1 MQPVEIESILRATLA
16 LDEVYA
22 SGDNG
27 HYQVIVVS
35 SLFDGMTR
43 VKKQQAVYAPLAAQI
58 ASNAIHALSIKAFTP
73 EEWKRE
79 KKFIMPS

>member
-1 MQPVEIESILRATLA
+1 MQPSEIESILRAALS
-16 LDEVYA
+16 LDEIHA
-22 SGDNG
+22 SGDGG

-35 SLFDGMTR
+35 DLFAGMSR
-43 VKKQQAVYAPLAAQI
+43 VKKQQAVYGPLAEHI

-73 EEWKRE
+73 DEWKRE

>member
-1 MQPVEIESILRATLA
+1 MQPSEIESILQAALS
-16 LDEVYA
+16 LDEIHA
-22 SGDNG
+22 SGDGG

-35 SLFDGMTR
+35 DLFAGMSR
-43 VKKQQAVYAPLAAQI
+43 VKKQQAVYGPLAEHI

-73 EEWKRE
+73 DEWKRE